1 MIGEK
6 KFVLTGEKISK
17 LIIFKFFLLSETKDN
32 TVLNDILTRYGIQRN
47 IIFTQNL
54 ATSFTQFRQI

>member
-17 LIIFKFFLLSETKDN
+17 LIIFFIIETKNN

-47 IIFTQNL
+47 IIFTRNL